1 MDKGKQ
7 LSINLVTQI
16 ISFGLNLAISFF
28 LTPYVIQ
35 YIGKEI
41 YGFVSLA
48 NNFTSYI
55 SVFTVALNGMLGR
68 YVTVAFARKDYNTA
82 SKYLT
87 SVIIA
92 NVGVMLILTPIT
104 ILFVINL
111 GSFINLPIGFER
123 DVKLLFILMFLSFLI
138 NLPGCCYN
146 SAPYATNRLDKSN
159 ICNMIGNIIRI
170 VITIM
175 MLILLQPRVWY
186 VGVGMLISN
195 IYVISRNVQYKKT
208 LLPQVKISRQYF
220 DWKFVK
226 ELLSVG
232 MWNSINQLTNMLMTG
247 LDLVIANLFISVLS
261 MNLLSYAKMIP
272 IQLTSLISMIAGL
285 FAPQMTV
292 AFASGDKQK
301 FINETNFA
309 IKICGFLCS
318 VPIIGLIVFGE
329 NFFGLWL
336 RALTVEEVKIVT
348 ILSILTILPQLFS
361 VYIYPLYTVN
371 SVTTKLKTPVMVSLA
386 LGIVNV
392 ILVFVLVKITSW
404 EIYAVAGVSSVI
416 STVRILVFTPI
427 YASHSIGAAFTTF
440 YKPLMRGLLSNAIM
454 VGIFCVIK
462 GLFIIG
468 NWRSFIMVCGLAGCV
483 GYLIV
488 FMTIFNQEE
497 KKKAIDYFKKKIR
510 RA

>member
-1 MDKGKQ
+1 MGKGKQ
-7 LSINLVTQI
+7 LSINLITQI

-35 YIGKEI
+35 YIGKEV

-68 YVTVAFARKDYNTA
+68 YVTVAVAQKEYDTA

-87 SVIIA
+87 SIFLA

-104 ILFVINL
+104 ILFVVNL
-111 GSFINLPIGFER
+111 GNFINLPMGFEE
-123 DVKLLFILMFLSFLI
+123 DVKLLFILMFISFLI

-146 SAPYATNRLDKSN
+146 SATYATNRLDKSN
-159 ICNMIGNIIRI
+159 ICNMVSNIIRI
-170 VITIM
+170 VITIL

-186 VGVGMLISN
+186 VGVGLLLSN
-195 IYVISRNVQYKKT
+195 IYMISRNRCYKKT
-208 LLPQVKISRQYF
+208 LLPQVKISRHYF
-220 DWKFVK
+220 EWKSVK

-232 MWNSINQLTNMLMTG
+232 IWNSINQLTNMLMTG

-272 IQLTSLISMIAGL
+272 IQITSLISMISGL

-292 AFASGDKQK
+292 AYASGDKKK

-309 IKICGFLCS
+309 IKLCGFLCS
-318 VPIIGLIVFGE
+318 VPIIGLVVFGE
-329 NFFGLWL
+329 SFFGLWL
-336 RALTVEEVKIVT
+336 GTLTTDEVKIVA
-348 ILSILTILPQLFS
+348 ILSILTILPQIFS

-371 SVTTKLKTPVMVSLA
+371 AVTTKLKAPVIFSFV

-392 ILVFVLVKITSW
+392 ILVFILVKMTAW
-404 EIYAVAGVSSVI
+404 EIYAVAGVSSTI
-416 STVRILVFTPI
+416 SIVRILIFTPL
-427 YASHSIGAAFTTF
+427 YASYSIGAAFNTF
-440 YKPLMRGLLSNAIM
+440 YKPLARGLVSNIIM
-454 VGIFCVIK
+454 LEIFYVIK
-462 GLFIIG
+462 NIVTINSWMTFIVTCV
-468 NWRSFIMVCGLAGCV
+468 FAGCV
-483 GYLIV
+483 GYIIAFV
-488 FMTIFNQEE
+488 VIFNQEE
-497 KKKAIDYFKKKIR
+497 KQKAIDYFKTIIR